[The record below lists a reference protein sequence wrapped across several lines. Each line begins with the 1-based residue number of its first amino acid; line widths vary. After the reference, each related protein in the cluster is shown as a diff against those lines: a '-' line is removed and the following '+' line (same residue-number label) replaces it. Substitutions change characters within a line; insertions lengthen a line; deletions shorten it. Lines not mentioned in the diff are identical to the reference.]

1 MFDVI
6 VFGSATRDVFLK
18 SKQMRIMKDPH
29 FATGAAECFS
39 LGSKLEVDELVFSTG
54 GGGSN
59 AAVALARQ
67 GLKTALVARVGVDV
81 GGKAIIEELHQEKSS
96 AKFVQQDQKIPTSY
110 SFVMLSP
117 GGERTILVY
126 RGASKN
132 IESKEMDLDGL
143 KQAKWYFFCGS
154 FAGDFKL
161 FKKVF
166 DIAKENNIK
175 IAINPGS
182 LELKFGAKKLE
193 PLLKQVDILLMN
205 DEEAATFFGGNMED
219 EKSLLEKGCKS
230 IKEGG
235 AFVMTKGPKG
245 VSVYDGCCIY
255 RAGVPKSKVIDRT
268 GAGDSFNS
276 GFVSSILDGLD
287 IEHAIQIGTA
297 NATSVVSY
305 FGAKKGLLKK
315 NDFGQWKKVKVTIEE
330 FSGLK

>member
-1 MFDVI
+1 
-6 VFGSATRDVFLK
+6 
-18 SKQMRIMKDPH
+18 MRIMKDPH

-59 AAVALARQ
+59 AATSLARQ
-67 GLKTALVARVGVDV
+67 GLKTALVARVGVDI

-110 SFVMLSP
+110 SFILLSP

-132 IESKEMDLDGL
+132 IEPKEMDFDSL
-143 KQAKWYFFCGS
+143 KQAKWFFFCGS
-154 FAGDFKL
+154 FSGDFKT
-161 FKKVF
+161 FKKIF

-182 LELKFGAKKLE
+182 LELKFGLKKLE
-193 PLLKQVDILLMN
+193 PLFKNVDILMMN
-205 DEEAATFFGGNMED
+205 DEEASEFFGDKSND
-219 EKSLLEKGCKS
+219 EKLLLEKGHKA
-230 IKEGG
+230 IKENGI
-235 AFVMTKGPKG
+235 FVMTKGPKG
-245 VSVYDGCCIY
+245 VSVFDGCCIY
-255 RAGVPKSKVIDRT
+255 HAGVPKSKVIDRT

-276 GFVSSILDGLD
+276 GFMSAIFEGKD
-287 IEHAIQIGTA
+287 ISHAIQLGTA
-297 NATSVVSY
+297 NATSVVMY

-315 NDFGQWKKVKVTIEE
+315 HDFGPWKKVRVSSEIL
-330 FSGLK
+330 SP